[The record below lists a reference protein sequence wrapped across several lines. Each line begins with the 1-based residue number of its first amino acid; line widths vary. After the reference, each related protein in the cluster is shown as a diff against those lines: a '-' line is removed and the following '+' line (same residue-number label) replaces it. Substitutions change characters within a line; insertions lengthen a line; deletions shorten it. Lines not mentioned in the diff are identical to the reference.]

1 MATTS
6 ALLSIDEYLRSS
18 YHPDADF
25 VDGLIEERN
34 LGEFEHARLQ
44 GLIASF
50 FVVREKQWSIR
61 TVVEQRIRVAANRVR
76 ICDIALLRADTP
88 REAVAVTPPLLCIE
102 ILTPED
108 RIARAELVLA
118 DYGAMGV
125 KNIWLVDPIA
135 RTAHI
140 FDATG
145 LHTADPAGLTVA
157 DTPILLNLNELFEA
171 LN

>member
-25 VDGLIEERN
+25 VDGMIEERN

-50 FVVREKQWSIR
+50 FIVREKQWSIR

-88 REAVAVTPPLLCIE
+88 REAVTVTPPLLCIE
-102 ILTPED
+102 LLSPED
-108 RIARAELVLA
+108 RVARAELVLA
-118 DYGAMGV
+118 DYRAMGV
-125 KNIWLVDPIA
+125 KNIWLIDPVG
-135 RTAHI
+135 RSAHA

-145 LHTADPAGLTVA
+145 LRAADPTQLAVAG
-157 DTPILLNLNELFEA
+157 TPILLDLTELFKA
-171 LN
+171 LD